1 MSSLRT
7 DSLKICLDAE
17 RWALFETVGRFSFIS
32 SVIIPLRNTVIQ
44 TLTVF

>member
-7 DSLKICLDAE
+7 DSLKICLGAE
-17 RWALFETVGRFSFIS
+17 RWALFETVGRFSFV